1 LFIFDLTTMKTGE
14 GLHSKTKIMEHLSH
28 LNWLA
33 IGVSAVAYFVLGS
46 LWFGLLFGKKWMS
59 LARVNPEDGKG
70 KMGMLMG
77 SAVLGAIIG
86 SFGMA
91 VLISILGIVSVAAAV
106 KLSLLI
112 GGCFIFAPMG
122 VNFMFENRPVALL
135 IIDAGY
141 PTVGIMVCSIILSM
155 WH

>member
-1 LFIFDLTTMKTGE
+1 MKHDESGQRL
-14 GLHSKTKIMEHLSH
+14 LHPKTKNMEHLSH

-33 IGVSAVAYFVLGS
+33 IGVSALAYFILGS
-46 LWFGLLFGKKWMS
+46 LWFGLIFGKKWMALS
-59 LARVNPEDGKG
+59 NVKPEDGKG
-70 KMGMLMG
+70 KMGMLMS

-91 VLISILGIVSVAAAV
+91 VLISMLGIVSVVAAV
-106 KLSLLI
+106 KLSLLV

-122 VNFMFENRPVALL
+122 VNFMFENRPMTLL
-135 IIDAGY
+135 FIDAGY
-141 PTVGIMVCSIILSM
+141 PAAGLMICSIILSM